1 MNHHNLELIKY
12 LDTSPWSNVSIDT
25 LGHTIGL
32 LKKQHALPSKI
43 WLITPTEDQV
53 SLLLEVLLFWCGQDI
68 HICGYPADDT
78 DTLSGMSP
86 PRTLIQRRVQTLNK
100 WYSDEATI
108 VVSST
113 FGWMHQNLSPTD
125 IQSSCIHCTIGM
137 DYAPSD
143 FIETLQFIGYLPSRE
158 VDSPGIFR
166 HTGDNI
172 HIWGVGESEPIR
184 LSFFDTELEHI
195 HRFRDGNRISES
207 QITILPA
214 REMALSPDRLQTL
227 KRNLVQYVRKHGRGR
242 ELFRQISG
250 NFQDGIWFP
259 GAEDYLP
266 SLCKLVNPAL
276 TMSDASLLFINP
288 SKCLDEANRWT
299 TRLHNRWNLFTK
311 EQTPLIEKNAR
322 FDAVETLSNA
332 IQSHHQIFS
341 EPQNSG
347 LVFSTHSVTQ
357 YQTPQHNIGPLLE
370 QIERWLRRR
379 FQVIFVANSHN
390 RLQRLA
396 SMLQSHQKSSLT
408 VSTIDSAQ
416 PGLISLMLG
425 TVEEGWIDEQRRQ
438 VLLSIEYI
446 FNMGKLPHQR
456 MPTSLRDAVISNIAE
471 IQSGDIVVHRE
482 NGIGQFIGIT
492 QRTVQN
498 TQIDC
503 IQIEYAN
510 NTFFYMPIDKIEDLY
525 RYRSMGPT
533 PKLDKLGSPSWA
545 KRFKKVRNSVGALA
559 EELIKQMASRAN
571 QEGYAYEGVPQ
582 LLNDF
587 SLSFP
592 YQETPDQQQ
601 AIDDVL
607 SDLAL
612 PKPMNRLIVG
622 DVGFGKTEVAM
633 RAAVR
638 IVAEGHQVALL
649 CPTTILAI
657 QHHRSF
663 VDRCIDFG
671 IRVAVITRL
680 QTAQTKKKLFKKLQD
695 GEVDILI
702 GTHAMLSKNLRFK
715 RLGLVIVDEEHR
727 FGVKQ
732 KEALQRLSQLNPECP
747 TEYMAMSAT
756 PIPRTLHLAMS
767 GLREVS
773 VIATPP
779 AGRIAI
785 QTRFMRYNIKDIA
798 KQILF
803 EIKRGGQAFFVHNV
817 VKELTGI
824 AETLQEHLPN
834 ITIEVA
840 SGQHSKK
847 HLEQVMLNI
856 WEGRTQ
862 LLVCTTII
870 ENGIDLPNVNTILIN
885 DAYKMGL
892 AQLYQLRGRVGRGR
906 EQGYCTLIIP
916 ERGLKDDALSRM
928 TALKE
933 YTALGS
939 GFAIANADL
948 EIRGSGDL
956 LGKDQSGHIDAIGL
970 DIYID
975 LLQEAIQELKS
986 TRQISYVPQV
996 SIPTITAVIPVE
1008 YIADMQDRL
1017 QSYRQL
1023 AMATHEDDLQ
1033 ALLDL
1038 WEHTFGPPPQMAL
1051 NAVGMAEIRLWAK
1064 RIGVERVDW
1073 LKSRVRFISHPTS
1086 DLDWKDVE
1094 LLCNQHPR
1102 LDFVYLQHGIWEMTA
1117 KFSYEDNS
1125 NPIPYVIQV
1134 MGLFTPLL
1142 SQDG

>member
-1 MNHHNLELIKY
+1 MNHHNLELLKY
-12 LDTSPWSNVSIDT
+12 LDTSLWSNVSIDT

-53 SLLLEVLLFWCGQDI
+53 SLLLEVLLFWCGQNI

-166 HTGDNI
+166 HTGDNL

-266 SLCKLVNPAL
+266 SLCKLVNPSL
-276 TMSDASLLFINP
+276 IMSDARLLFINP

-347 LVFSTHSVTQ
+347 LIFSTHSVTQ

-545 KRFKKVRNSVGALA
+545 KRFKK
-559 EELIKQMASRAN
+559 
-571 QEGYAYEGVPQ
+571 
-582 LLNDF
+582 F
-587 SLSFP
+587 
-592 YQETPDQQQ
+592 ET
-601 AIDDVL
+601 V
-607 SDLAL
+607 
-612 PKPMNRLIVG
+612 
-622 DVGFGKTEVAM
+622 
-633 RAAVR
+633 
-638 IVAEGHQVALL
+638 
-649 CPTTILAI
+649 
-657 QHHRSF
+657 
-663 VDRCIDFG
+663 
-671 IRVAVITRL
+671 
-680 QTAQTKKKLFKKLQD
+680 
-695 GEVDILI
+695 
-702 GTHAMLSKNLRFK
+702 
-715 RLGLVIVDEEHR
+715 
-727 FGVKQ
+727 
-732 KEALQRLSQLNPECP
+732 
-747 TEYMAMSAT
+747 
-756 PIPRTLHLAMS
+756 
-767 GLREVS
+767 
-773 VIATPP
+773 
-779 AGRIAI
+779 
-785 QTRFMRYNIKDIA
+785 
-798 KQILF
+798 
-803 EIKRGGQAFFVHNV
+803 
-817 VKELTGI
+817 
-824 AETLQEHLPN
+824 
-834 ITIEVA
+834 
-840 SGQHSKK
+840 
-847 HLEQVMLNI
+847 
-856 WEGRTQ
+856 
-862 LLVCTTII
+862 
-870 ENGIDLPNVNTILIN
+870 
-885 DAYKMGL
+885 
-892 AQLYQLRGRVGRGR
+892 
-906 EQGYCTLIIP
+906 
-916 ERGLKDDALSRM
+916 
-928 TALKE
+928 
-933 YTALGS
+933 
-939 GFAIANADL
+939 
-948 EIRGSGDL
+948 
-956 LGKDQSGHIDAIGL
+956 SGHS
-970 DIYID
+970 
-975 LLQEAIQELKS
+975 QK
-986 TRQISYVPQV
+986 
-996 SIPTITAVIPVE
+996 
-1008 YIADMQDRL
+1008 
-1017 QSYRQL
+1017 
-1023 AMATHEDDLQ
+1023 
-1033 ALLDL
+1033 
-1038 WEHTFGPPPQMAL
+1038 
-1051 NAVGMAEIRLWAK
+1051 
-1064 RIGVERVDW
+1064 
-1073 LKSRVRFISHPTS
+1073 
-1086 DLDWKDVE
+1086 
-1094 LLCNQHPR
+1094 
-1102 LDFVYLQHGIWEMTA
+1102 
-1117 KFSYEDNS
+1117 NS
-1125 NPIPYVIQV
+1125 
-1134 MGLFTPLL
+1134 
-1142 SQDG
+1142 